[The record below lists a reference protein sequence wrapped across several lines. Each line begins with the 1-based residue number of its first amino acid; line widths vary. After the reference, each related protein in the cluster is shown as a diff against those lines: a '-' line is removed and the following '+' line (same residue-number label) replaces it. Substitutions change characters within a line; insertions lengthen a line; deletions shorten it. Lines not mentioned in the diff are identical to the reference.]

1 RGSGALPTRRST
13 PGTAPEP
20 RSSRH
25 LPQAPSRR
33 LRIAI
38 RRSRHRLGPEL
49 TNLPQR
55 PNAGIAP
62 CRIHRGTRAAAALYP
77 KASDKG
83 QRAGKGQRKGAKGKG
98 PILKRPKGAPSSP
111 SSGVRHAL
119 AVPAQK
125 GATRRRHAAHL
136 RHRNSERVDAAGG
149 GRIAAGHA
157 APAETAGTHLA
168 A

>member
-1 RGSGALPTRRST
+1 RAGARRTGLVAGAMPTRRST
-13 PGTAPEP
+13 AGTALEAEQ
-20 RSSRH
+20 SRN

-33 LRIAI
+33 LRSAI
-38 RRSRHRLGPEL
+38 RRPRHRLGPEL
-49 TNLPQR
+49 TNIPQR

-125 GATRRRHAAHL
+125 GATRRRHTAHIS
-136 RHRNSERVDAAGG
+136 HRNSERVGAAGV
-149 GRIAAGHA
+149 
-157 APAETAGTHLA
+157 
-168 A
+168 